1 MTVAAS
7 IPVPVTLASLRN
19 RARGTVAAVDWAL
32 LTAAE
37 LQRLREFGLDEGVE
51 IELLHGAALGG
62 GPLACRIGR
71 MTIALRAHVAGAIRV
86 APLAG

>member
-1 MTVAAS
+1 MLAPNLNLAQLPRTQQATVAS
-7 IPVPVTLASLRN
+7 IEWDRISPSE
-19 RARGTVAAVDWAL
+19 AR
-32 LTAAE
+32 
-37 LQRLREFGLDEGVE
+37 RLREFGLDEGVD
-51 IELLHGAALGG
+51 IELLHRAMLAG